1 MLASDIISEVNKQ
14 LNDVGQVTWDEAALF
29 DYIDSAQ
36 QMIVSIRPDAN
47 SQTTV
52 MQMVA
57 GALQSAPANA
67 IRLLDV
73 TRNMGTD
80 GLTAG
85 RQVLAC
91 TEEALDLFSFNF
103 SAASQAAVVKN
114 FTYDDRAPRTFYVDP
129 PSDGT
134 GYLEVKISVVPTVI
148 TAAGNTLDLRDIY
161 KPHIVQWCMYRAY
174 AIEFDSRTSQ
184 NRAAIHESSF
194 YQMMGKKF
202 QRDVLFTPSVETQ
215 ENVSGG

>member
-14 LNDVGQVTWDEAALF
+14 LNDVGQVTWNEASLF

-47 SQTTV
+47 SLTTV
-52 MQMVA
+52 MQMIA
-57 GALQSAPANA
+57 GALQSAPANS

-73 TRNMGTD
+73 VRNMGSD

-85 RQVLAC
+85 RQVLPC
-91 TEEALDLFSFNF
+91 TQEALELFSFNYT
-103 SAASQAAVVKN
+103 AAVQVAAIKN
-114 FTYDDRAPRTFYVDP
+114 FTYDDRTPRTFYVDP

-134 GYLEVKISVVPTVI
+134 GYLEVRISVVPTPV
-148 TAAGNTLDLRDIY
+148 TDATDVLDLRDIY
-161 KPHIVQWCMYRAY
+161 QNHIVQWCMFRAY

-215 ENVSGG
+215 ENAGGG